1 QQTRRGLE
9 TLSGELGALGEAAK
23 AERHV
28 TYSEVLGARR
38 DAANAH
44 EATTAQLAGV
54 GRQVHG
60 VRSDIADARKATT
73 AQLSGVAQ
81 QVHGVKHDI
90 VNAHEATTA
99 QLAGVGRQVHGVRS
113 DIADARKAT
122 TEQLAGVAQQVHGVK
137 HDVANAREATMVQLA
152 GVEQQVHGVKY
163 DVASSRDATMG
174 QLKFARSEVA
184 DVKRDLASVSAS
196 VDECRSENEQFF
208 KSFTQGLEAAHRGI
222 ETLMASK
229 TAPLKEAE
237 MALKNFIASSGKV
250 RFLDVAHSKAMTAL
264 VQGHTVDVKLSAAVI
279 AVSAGYVFA
288 SKTDSP
294 LEAKQFTVNGT
305 LVNIVDVLAPLWV
318 DPSRDAFAYGPKVLA
333 FLLNLVSCVCALP
346 PVAEPVLPDLDK
358 RLLPAFGTLCATEP
372 EMYRMYPEVGGV
384 AATALLGSQTMRD
397 LFELADEVDVDV
409 ARCTS
414 KYEVIQILLGSGKA
428 LFRAP
433 ATGVK
438 AKLES
443 QTMLD
448 LCLLAR
454 EKDVDIDRYKT
465 HVIKILLGSG
475 KDLNPTRDAS
485 TDRAALLA
493 LFIAT
498 TGPSWKTSTAW
509 GTSAPLGEWYGVTV
523 DDDGRVSR
531 LELRDNGLSGVIPP
545 EFARLTALTK
555 LNLGE
560 NNLTGPIPSALGGP
574 TALEELLLD
583 GNKLNGPIP
592 FALGGLTA
600 LEKLHLHGNKLS
612 GPIPPTLGGLT
623 ALEELVLLENE
634 LSGKCSRVADR
645 RGTYVKLFSFG
656 SLPPPNSSGTI
667 PSELGGLTALTGLGL
682 GSNSLTGEALQ
693 LAVSCVV

>member
-1 QQTRRGLE
+1 MKRQTHVATMPGLNSDFVFTRRGLE

-28 TYSEVLGARR
+28 AHSEVLGARR

-90 VNAHEATTA
+90 ANAHEATTA

-122 TEQLAGVAQQVHGVK
+122 TAQLSGVAQQVHGVK
-137 HDVANAREATMVQLA
+137 HDIANAHEATTGQLAGVGRQVHGVRSDIADARKATTAQLAEVERQVHGVKHDVATAREATIAQLA

-163 DVASSRDATMG
+163 DVASSHDATMA
-174 QLKFARSEVA
+174 QLKGARSQVA
-184 DVKRDLASVSAS
+184 DVKWDLASVSAS
-196 VDECRSENEQFF
+196 VDECRSENELFF
-208 KSFTQGLEAAHRGI
+208 KSFTQGLAATHRGI
-222 ETLMASK
+222 ETLMS
-229 TAPLKEAE
+229 APLKEAE
-237 MALKNFIASSGKV
+237 MALKNFTASGGNV

-318 DPSRDAFAYGPKVLA
+318 DSSRAASADGPKVLA

-372 EMYRMYPEVGGV
+372 GIYRMYPEIGGV
-384 AATALLGSQTMRD
+384 AARALLASQTMRD

-414 KYEVIQILLGSGKA
+414 KDEVIQILLGSGKA

-433 ATGVK
+433 ATGVE

-448 LCLLAR
+448 LCQLAR

-498 TGPSWKTSTAW
+498 NGPSWTTSTAW
-509 GTSAPLGEWYGVTV
+509 GTAAPLGEWYGVTV
-523 DDDGRVSR
+523 DDDGRVSQ
-531 LELRDNGLSGVIPP
+531 LELRENGLSGVIPP

-560 NNLTGPIPSALGGP
+560 NNLTGEILHSVLS
-574 TALEELLLD
+574 TILQVID
-583 GNKLNGPIP
+583 GRILWYI
-592 FALGGLTA
+592 
-600 LEKLHLHGNKLS
+600 
-612 GPIPPTLGGLT
+612 
-623 ALEELVLLENE
+623 
-634 LSGKCSRVADR
+634 
-645 RGTYVKLFSFG
+645 
-656 SLPPPNSSGTI
+656 
-667 PSELGGLTALTGLGL
+667 
-682 GSNSLTGEALQ
+682 
-693 LAVSCVV
+693 SCVCGVFNAR